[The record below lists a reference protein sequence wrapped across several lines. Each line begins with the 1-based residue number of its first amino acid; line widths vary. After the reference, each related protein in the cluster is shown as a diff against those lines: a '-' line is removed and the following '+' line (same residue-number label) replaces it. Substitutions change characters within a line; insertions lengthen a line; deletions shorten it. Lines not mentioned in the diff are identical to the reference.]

1 MRVLDLFSGLGGWS
15 APFKAAGDDVITLDF
30 NPDFG
35 CDITADILTWDWTEL
50 VDWEPTLVL
59 ASPPC
64 ETFSVMSIGT
74 HWTGGHR
81 AYVPNTAAAQ
91 LATYIVEATVSI
103 IQRFNPPAYLIEN
116 PRAVL
121 RKLNLIPFPRNTT
134 WYCHYGSEYAKP
146 TDLWGKIPGW
156 LPNPPCHNR
165 RADHHEDCCCR
176 DHAPAPRGSRTGI
189 QGDQS
194 AAERAVVP
202 FALGAE
208 IREALV

>member
-1 MRVLDLFSGLGGWS
+1 VKVLDLYSGLGGWS
-15 APFKAAGDDVITLDF
+15 APFKAAGDDVITVDF

-35 CDITADILTWDWTEL
+35 CTITTDIMTWGYWDMIDWSPDL
-50 VDWEPTLVL
+50 IL

-74 HWTGGHR
+74 HWTGGWR
-81 AYVPNTAAAQ
+81 AYEPKTDAAATAMKLVQ
-91 LATYIVEATVSI
+91 RTVEIIEDLDPTGYI
-103 IQRFNPPAYLIEN
+103 IEN

-121 RKLNLIPFPRNTT
+121 RKLNVIPFPRNTA

-165 RADHHEDCCCR
+165 QTAHPDDCCCR